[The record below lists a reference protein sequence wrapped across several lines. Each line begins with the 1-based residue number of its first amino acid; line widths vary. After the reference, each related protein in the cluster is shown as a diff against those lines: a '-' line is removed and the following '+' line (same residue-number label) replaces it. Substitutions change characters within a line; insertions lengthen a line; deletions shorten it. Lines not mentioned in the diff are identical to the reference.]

1 MNYKEAINRTIEF
14 IEENL
19 TDKNLISK
27 LKKES
32 WFGMNYISRGFSITT
47 GYSISEYIRKRKL
60 YRAAQEIVYGEKT
73 IQQIADTYGY
83 ELSSFSRAYKD
94 FHGFSPSE
102 TMKNIDRIKVF
113 KKVKISESIIDF
125 GYLQCWLEEDG
136 PIDISVN
143 MAELDLQKHVFNIR
157 RYHERLLKEGVLG
170 NHQYNIIIHKTNT
183 DETFLY
189 GEGEGGRSIADGKT
203 YIHLGKTLWLK
214 YKCEGFYRGPE
225 RTIYDNIAE
234 KWIPEHPEYLID
246 ETVSLQVLD
255 EHGKGEIWFPVQEYT
270 RAKSFLEIKGLV
282 TLLRLG
288 GIGEGPEDQS

>member
-1 MNYKEAINRTIEF
+1 MNYKEAINRNIEF
-14 IEENL
+14 IEDNIS
-19 TDKNLISK
+19 DKNLIPK
-27 LKKES
+27 LRKEG
-32 WFGMNYISRGFSITT
+32 WFRTNYISRGFSITT

-60 YRAAQEIVYGEKT
+60 YQAAQEIVDGNKT

-170 NHQYNIIIHKTNT
+170 NHRYDIIIHKTNT

-189 GEGEGGRSIADGKT
+189 GEGEGGRSTADGKT
-203 YIHLGKTLWLK
+203 HIHLGKTLWLK
-214 YKCEGFYRGPE
+214 YKCEGFYRGTE

-234 KWIPEHPEYLID
+234 KWIPEHSEYLID

-270 RAKSFLEIKGLV
+270 RAKSFFEIKGLV

-288 GIGEGPEDQS
+288 GIGEGPEDQL

>member
-170 NHQYNIIIHKTNT
+170 NHRYNIIIHKTNT

-189 GEGEGGRSIADGKT
+189 GEGEGGRSTADGKT
-203 YIHLGKTLWLK
+203 HIHLGKTLWLK
-214 YKCEGFYRGPE
+214 YKCEGFYRGTE

-270 RAKSFLEIKGLV
+270 RAKSFFEIKGLV